1 MDLSD
6 LMQCESWIC
15 SLTKGLQLQ
24 GIAELLE
31 EATAV
36 DGQVVYWDARYKTG
50 INLTEAKGLTL
61 VSLDML
67 IWLSSL

>member
-6 LMQCESWIC
+6 LMQWKSWIC

-24 GIAELLE
+24 GITELLE

-36 DGQVVYWDARYKTG
+36 DGQVVYWDARYKAG
-50 INLTEAKGLTL
+50 INLTEARGLTL
-61 VSLDML
+61 VSLDTL